1 MLFLLYMYYSDLL
14 TCFGVQL
21 IPIITQKPAITK
33 LLSEGRQSRNK
44 RTKTLATWSMKTIKQ
59 LQGESPGSKCV
70 C

>member
-1 MLFLLYMYYSDLL
+1 MLLFILCFSDLL
-14 TCFGVQL
+14 NCFGVQL